1 MNRRGLM
8 KMMGLGAAAAPIAVP
23 HIGALAA
30 PGAGLA
36 GISGAGSF
44 AVEATGAGRP
54 WHDTVSS
61 KSISKHALKALGIP
75 GWLTNDWDRRAQ
87 HVSAFDPDIAS
98 YRFMS
103 LPAKL
108 ALQRKRNRERIEAE
122 WWAPNPWREQS
133 NWEERHG
140 YITHDD

>member
-23 HIGALAA
+23 HIGALAVPGA
-30 PGAGLA
+30 ELTGIAGAGLSYA
-36 GISGAGSF
+36 T
-44 AVEATGAGRP
+44 EATGAGAP
-54 WHDTVSS
+54 WGEAAST

-75 GWLTNDWDRRAQ
+75 SWLSNEWDRRAQ

-98 YRFMS
+98 FRFMS

-108 ALQRKRNRERIEAE
+108 ALQRKRNRERVEAE
-122 WWAPNPWREQS
+122 WWKPNPWREQS
-133 NWEERHG
+133 DWQEQHG
-140 YITHDD
+140 YIGD